1 MFLGVS
7 PMTVRQWTVDITID
21 EIEDERTT
29 HAEARLRTDG
39 EQLAGRGTA
48 YRHPQDVE
56 VPQIGDELA
65 AARALSDL
73 AHQLLATAATDIES
87 RTHVPAR
94 LHL

>member
-1 MFLGVS
+1 MA
-7 PMTVRQWTVDITID
+7 VRQWTVDIMID
-21 EIEDERTT
+21 ELEDERTT

-65 AARALSDL
+65 AARALSEL
-73 AHQLLATAATDIES
+73 AHRLILAAAEDIEEITHRPS
-87 RTHVPAR
+87 R
-94 LHL
+94 LKS